1 MTGKL
6 DVVDFRFNL
15 CRMIYYFNEFFSR
28 IVFRNTIP
36 LGRLVAELDGKVDK
50 SP

>member
-1 MTGKL
+1 M
-6 DVVDFRFNL
+6 N
-15 CRMIYYFNEFFSR
+15 FSR

-50 SP
+50 SL